1 MRWASAS
8 EIEIGPQDVITVDQ
22 WGLDIESDPVDPDA
36 VTVIPDFTVDV
47 PSIVPYS
54 AWDEGDDVW
63 DVSFS
68 TGSDGGLE
76 IGSSSSDAQTIR
88 SGSFYDLAP
97 VGSAGNAYV
106 LSHRAYTTTAP
117 SFAYVWFN
125 GGASNFEVVFSQDVE
140 YMSTDYET
148 INISG
153 TLFFDALVGASKSST
168 ISFYSASATGDTF
181 KVTLLVNG
189 SEYGQSIDIA
199 AGGGSVAFTVD
210 LSETGNIRSLG
221 YVIGMNDNPTRRVAY
236 AGLKDVYAAV
246 RFDDSSITIDAN
258 QSTNGLLDGIIQI
271 LMAIVDGILSL
282 PGNIASAIGDVL
294 QSLFVPSQDFLT
306 MIQQEF
312 EVLLSDRLGFLYQAG
327 TMITDFATGIYDQ
340 LSNSYDMVFE
350 FPGIGF
356 ESDLV
361 DSGYIE
367 ILEPTTVSLDDNEY
381 VQDLRPFLGTAA
393 TLICVLAFLN
403 TAHDMVVAV
412 IGGRSYFDY
421 LFRRGEDQGG

>member
-36 VTVIPDFTVDV
+36 VTVIPDFTVDI
-47 PSIVPYS
+47 PGIVPYS

-76 IGSSSSDAQTIR
+76 IGSSSSDAQSIR

-312 EVLLSDRLGFLYQAG
+312 EELLSDRLGFLYHAG
-327 TMITDFATGIYDQ
+327 TMITDLATGIYDQ